1 MNVLAVD
8 PGPHVGLA
16 WINDEGDFFAVE
28 YTPESAY
35 EMLPNWIAWA
45 DVIVCEEFV
54 IKGDRAREANV
65 TIEMIGVVKYLCKLQ
80 DAKLVMQLPGEGI
93 GFSTSATAGVVPF
106 RFGAGG
112 NHHSVWQIRGFEHP
126 DYPELPA
133 YFDLVPPDQPQTE
146 GYAASQFEAWL
157 VPR

>member
-93 GFSTSATAGVVPF
+93 GFSTSEKLKRVGWWQ
-106 RFGAGG
+106 RGG
-112 NHHSVWQIRGFEHP
+112 SDHAR
-126 DYPELPA
+126 
-133 YFDLVPPDQPQTE
+133 
-146 GYAASQFEAWL
+146 AASKHLLLYCVKNGIISADRVLESSS
-157 VPR
+157 